1 MTKEEVLLL
10 FNLEDNDNTVNN
22 SDGVKERR
30 LTQLGNTA
38 EAPVNSNEIPSVDM
52 LGSSRTDAPFMKRLL
67 KDHYSR

>member
-22 SDGVKERR
+22 SDGVKEIR

-38 EAPVNSNEIPSVDM
+38 ETPVNSNEIPSVDM
-52 LGSSRTDAPFMKRLL
+52 LGSSPTDAPFMKRLL